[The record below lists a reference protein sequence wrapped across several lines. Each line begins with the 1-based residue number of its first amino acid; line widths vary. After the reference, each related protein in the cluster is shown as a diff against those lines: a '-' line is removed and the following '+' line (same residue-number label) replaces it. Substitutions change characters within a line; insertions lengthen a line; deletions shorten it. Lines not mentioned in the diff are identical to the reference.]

1 MKHFEIMK
9 VVLKTYVMH
18 AEKNQNVMGMRFEN
32 TLSYLTKDSK
42 AQTCRSTITHNFALF
57 LVLCLLE

>member
-1 MKHFEIMK
+1 MK

-18 AEKNQNVMGMRFEN
+18 VEKKNQNVMGMRFEN

-42 AQTCRSTITHNFALF
+42 AQMCEKHDYS
-57 LVLCLLE
+57 